1 MVAGAASPLNA
12 GMDHHDVDEAV
23 AAMTAVL
30 GARTGRDWRVPAGPL
45 EWDCRETAA
54 HIGHD
59 LLAYAGQLA
68 GRPPD
73 HYLPFDLVVRP
84 GTAADATVRV
94 AAACGT
100 LLSLALAAAGP
111 DTRAWHHGPC
121 DPAGFAAMGVAET
134 LLHTH
139 DITQGLDVPW
149 EPPADLCAKV
159 LGRLFP
165 GAPPGDPARVL
176 LWATGRGELDGHP
189 RQTSWRWYAALPEG
203 GGS

>member
-1 MVAGAASPLNA
+1 MNRQKLPYDPALLAKRAESIITNVRELAQRGWTPATSSNFSQRLDHAHAAITVS
-12 GMDHHDVDEAV
+12 
-23 AAMTAVL
+23 
-30 GARTGRDWRVPAGPL
+30 GRDKGRLVEDDIMVVDFDGRAV
-45 EWDCRETAA
+45 
-54 HIGHD
+54 
-59 LLAYAGQLA
+59 
-68 GRPPD
+68 GRP
-73 HYLPFDLVVRP
+73 LRP
-84 GTAADATVRV
+84 
-94 AAACGT
+94 
-100 LLSLALAAAGP
+100 S
-111 DTRAWHHGPC
+111 
-121 DPAGFAAMGVAET
+121 AET